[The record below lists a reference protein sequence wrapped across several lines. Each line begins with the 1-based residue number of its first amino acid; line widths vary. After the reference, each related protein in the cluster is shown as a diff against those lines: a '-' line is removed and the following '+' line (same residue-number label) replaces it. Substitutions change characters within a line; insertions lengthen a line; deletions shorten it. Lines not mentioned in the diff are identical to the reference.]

1 MPASI
6 TDRTRR
12 MIAEVVNK
20 IVAEYAPDKIILFGS
35 YAHGHPDKD
44 SDIDLLIVKDTDMRP
59 IDRWTHLKRL
69 LRDRES
75 TVSVSPMVYTPR
87 EIEDRL
93 AGGDFFLKDAV
104 EKGVVLY
111 G

>member
-1 MPASI
+1 MPAGR
-6 TDRTRR
+6 TDGTRR
-12 MIAEVVNK
+12 MIRELVNK
-20 IVAEYAPDKIILFGS
+20 IIAEYAPDKIILFGS
-35 YAHGHPDKD
+35 YAHGHPNED

-69 LRDRES
+69 LRNRNS
-75 TVSVSPMVYTPR
+75 RVSVSPMVYTPK

-93 AGGDFFLKDAV
+93 AHGDSFVKEAV
-104 EKGVVLY
+104 EEGVVLY